1 VIKAI
6 TYVLAYSM
14 FCYNIGQILGD
25 VFRMDDILINFIV
38 YVLACGMNIL
48 ANRTSFS
55 KNWITKE
62 PELVTKIITYGIH
75 VVLMIVSLCY
85 IAIEEQPVYHILVIL
100 ISLALFTMNIGILL
114 RGSRD
119 AGKGAY
125 IGFKL
130 TLLMIVCL
138 VSYSAANYIISIAC
152 FILSIAS
159 IIAGFGLSRKSFRIY
174 GLVLSLISIVKLIII
189 DIRYENTIG
198 HAFSFFA
205 CGTLCF
211 VISMI
216 YHGIDKKM
224 TKQMTKQE

>member
-1 VIKAI
+1 
-6 TYVLAYSM
+6 
-14 FCYNIGQILGD
+14 
-25 VFRMDDILINFIV
+25 
-38 YVLACGMNIL
+38 
-48 ANRTSFS
+48 
-55 KNWITKE
+55 
-62 PELVTKIITYGIH
+62 
-75 VVLMIVSLCY
+75 MIVSLCY

-138 VSYSAANYIISIAC
+138 ASYSAANYIISIAC

-174 GLVLSLISIVKLIII
+174 GLVLSLISIVKLIMI

-224 TKQMTKQE
+224 SKQITKQE